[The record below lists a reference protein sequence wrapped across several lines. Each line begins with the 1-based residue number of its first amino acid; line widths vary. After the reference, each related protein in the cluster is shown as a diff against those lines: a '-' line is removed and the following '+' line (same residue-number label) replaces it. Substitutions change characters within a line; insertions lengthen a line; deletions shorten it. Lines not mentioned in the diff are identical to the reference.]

1 MKSIVGDTL
10 SVEARNLV
18 PALIDAVVSNWSE
31 LNYATRQALEDAYP
45 VFSSWD
51 YRFDRASVG
60 AGPFAFWISRFY
72 ALVPKEERSFDPR
85 STGVTFTEREKDA
98 ATQALIETADW
109 LSQLGYAWTT
119 PWELFHRLRRGTIQ
133 TGSAGGLK
141 IASTLFLVDGKLD
154 PQIGWIAGD
163 MGKGAGSNGTTLV
176 LLRPEGVE
184 AWHVL
189 PHGNSGS
196 PSSMHYFDQG
206 EKLYSHALLKKEP
219 FREEEFT
226 VSIDPERPYPTT
238 LEW

>member
-133 TGSAGGLK
+133 TGSAGGLV
-141 IASTLFLVDGKLD
+141 FV
-154 PQIGWIAGD
+154 
-163 MGKGAGSNGTTLV
+163 AGSEATLEDVAWRGPYVRPDAQRIAAWRALVEPRAGLKVGLVWAGNPANWGDRKRSLSLGV
-176 LLRPEGVE
+176 LAPLARVPGATFHSLQVGPAAAE
-184 AWHVL
+184 AAGKKSAK
-189 PHGNSGS
+189 GNSHPG
-196 PSSMHYFDQG
+196 
-206 EKLYSHALLKKEP
+206 
-219 FREEEFT
+219 
-226 VSIDPERPYPTT
+226 
-238 LEW
+238 